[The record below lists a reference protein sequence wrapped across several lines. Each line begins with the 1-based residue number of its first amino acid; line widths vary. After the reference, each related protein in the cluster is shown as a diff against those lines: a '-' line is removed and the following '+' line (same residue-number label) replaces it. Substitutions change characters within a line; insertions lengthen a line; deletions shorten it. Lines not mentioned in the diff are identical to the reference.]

1 MHDTPQSWIRAVIDC
16 ARDGGTLASL
26 QTREEADL
34 VVNLLSGMNL
44 NYWFALCLLKVAFI
58 VFKGALPDL

>member
-44 NYWFALCLLKVAFI
+44 KYWFGWPYIYYRSTFI
-58 VFKGALPDL
+58 VFVLWNH

>member
-16 ARDGGTLASL
+16 ARHGGTLASL

-44 NYWFALCLLKVAFI
+44 NYWFALCLLEVD
-58 VFKGALPDL
+58 VYCL

>member
-1 MHDTPQSWIRAVIDC
+1 MHDTPQSWILAVIDC

-34 VVNLLSGMNL
+34 VGNLLSGMNL
-44 NYWFALCLLKVAFI
+44 KYWFALYLLQVEVYCL
-58 VFKGALPDL
+58 